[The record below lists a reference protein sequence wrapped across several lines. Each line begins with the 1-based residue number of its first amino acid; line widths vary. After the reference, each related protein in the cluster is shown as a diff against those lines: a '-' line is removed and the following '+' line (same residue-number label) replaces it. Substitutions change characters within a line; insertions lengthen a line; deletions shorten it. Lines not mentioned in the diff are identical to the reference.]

1 MVIMMSHNE
10 RKIKVVGGLDDVNK
24 LDKNGTSTMN
34 SAWVP
39 SQKTHQNRIIRSEA
53 KMCFVVNAFLNN
65 LCFCF
70 FIKYII
76 TQKGNAE
83 IAGGG
88 YDHFEECVLKI
99 KQKTFTSRT
108 AQLCLPSKPV
118 KVVRN

>member
-1 MVIMMSHNE
+1 
-10 RKIKVVGGLDDVNK
+10 
-24 LDKNGTSTMN
+24 MN

-39 SQKTHQNRIIRSEA
+39 IQKTHQNRIIRSEA
-53 KMCFVVNAFLNN
+53 KMFFVVRVLFND

-70 FIKYII
+70 FIKYIV

-99 KQKTFTSRT
+99 EQKTFTSRT
-108 AQLCLPSKPV
+108 ALLYVPSKPV
-118 KVVRN
+118 KVVRWRAQYANMPL

>member
-1 MVIMMSHNE
+1 
-10 RKIKVVGGLDDVNK
+10 
-24 LDKNGTSTMN
+24 MN

-39 SQKTHQNRIIRSEA
+39 IQKTHQNRIIMSVA
-53 KMCFVVNAFLNN
+53 KMFFVVNAFLND

-70 FIKYII
+70 FIKYIV

-108 AQLCLPSKPV
+108 ASLYVPSKPV
-118 KVVRN
+118 KVVRSLLKATCHFVA

>member
-1 MVIMMSHNE
+1 
-10 RKIKVVGGLDDVNK
+10 
-24 LDKNGTSTMN
+24 MN

-39 SQKTHQNRIIRSEA
+39 IQKNHQNRIIMSVA
-53 KMCFVVNAFLNN
+53 KIFFVVRALFNDF
-65 LCFCF
+65 CFCF
-70 FIKYII
+70 LIKYIV

-108 AQLCLPSKPV
+108 ASLYVPSKPV
-118 KVVRN
+118 KVVRSLASVRSAPP